1 MSDDAEER
9 ANYERAVEPLLN
21 IDFAAL
27 SIDERLDYIDVFD
40 EVLESLNHRAVRLQA
55 SITVAEW
62 RAEVHRAVS

>member
-1 MSDDAEER
+1 MSDDA
-9 ANYERAVEPLLN
+9 YERAVEPLLN

-27 SIDERLDYIDVFD
+27 SIDERLAYIDVFD